1 LVIVG
6 AFLYAPSAEGFIG
19 ESSRILFF
27 HVPMA
32 WVSFIA
38 FMHAGVASILY
49 LSKRHPRFD
58 NSAAAAVEI
67 GLVFCILAT
76 VTGSMWA
83 KTMWG
88 AFWNWDP
95 RQTTIVMTLVFY
107 AAYLALRG
115 AVQDP
120 ERRATLSAA
129 YAILGLVITPF
140 FIFVLPRIGFTLHPD
155 PVVNTEGTL
164 KMESRMFQV
173 LIASGLGFTVLYFWM
188 HNLRCRVQALQERDE
203 AELEPEL
210 GSMGSSMG
218 NRHRSSDRSDEV
230 VEARS

>member
-1 LVIVG
+1 MKTLLAWFLWLWITVVIAA
-6 AFLYAPSAEGFIG
+6 AFLYAPIAEGFKG
-19 ESSRILFF
+19 QSSRILFF

-49 LSKRHPRFD
+49 LSQRETPTSERWD
-58 NSAAAAVEI
+58 RAAAAAVEL
-67 GLVFCILAT
+67 GLIYCFLAT

-88 AFWNWDP
+88 GFWNWDP

-115 AVQDP
+115 AVEDP
-120 ERRATLSAA
+120 ERQATLSAA
-129 YAILGLVITPF
+129 YAILGLVVTPF
-140 FIFVLPRIGFTLHPD
+140 FLFVLPRIIGFTLHPD
-155 PVVNTEGTL
+155 PVVNTEGTI

-173 LIASGLGFTVLYFWM
+173 LIASGLGFTALYFWM
-188 HNLRCRVQALQERDE
+188 HNLRCRLRS
-203 AELEPEL
+203 LE
-210 GSMGSSMG
+210 
-218 NRHRSSDRSDEV
+218 DRQLIETY
-230 VEARS
+230 

>member
-1 LVIVG
+1 MKTALAWVLWLWITVVIVG

-38 FMHAGVASILY
+38 FMHAGVASIAY
-49 LSKRHPRFD
+49 LSTRNERSD
-58 NSAAAAVEI
+58 RSASSAVEI
-67 GLVFCILAT
+67 GLIYCILAT

-140 FIFVLPRIGFTLHPD
+140 FLFVLPRIGFTLHPD

-173 LIASGLGFTVLYFWM
+173 LIASGIGFTALYFWM
-188 HNLRCRVQALQERDE
+188 HNLRSRVRTLEEQES
-203 AELEPEL
+203 AGPELEV
-210 GSMGSSMG
+210 M
-218 NRHRSSDRSDEV
+218 
-230 VEARS
+230 EARMG

>member
-1 LVIVG
+1 MKTALAWCLWLWMILVIVG
-6 AFLYAPSAEGFIG
+6 AFLYAPPAEGFLG

-32 WVSFIA
+32 WVAFIA

-49 LSKRHPRFD
+49 LSQRDTQGRDRHD
-58 NSAAAAVEI
+58 HAAAAAVEI
-67 GLVFCILAT
+67 GLLYCILAT

-95 RQTTIVMTLVFY
+95 RQTTIVMTLIFY

-120 ERRATLSAA
+120 ERRATLSAS

-140 FIFVLPRIGFTLHPD
+140 FLFVLPRIGFTLHPD
-155 PVVNTEGTL
+155 PVINTEGTV

-173 LIASGLGFTVLYFWM
+173 LMASGLGFTALYFWM
-188 HNLRCRVQALQERDE
+188 HNLRRRAFALEDRERI
-203 AELEPEL
+203 ELEL
-210 GSMGSSMG
+210 G
-218 NRHRSSDRSDEV
+218 
-230 VEARS
+230 EAGWSK

>member
-1 LVIVG
+1 MKTVLAWVLWLWITLVIAG
-6 AFLYAPSAEGFIG
+6 AFLYAPPAEGFIG

-38 FMHAGVASILY
+38 FMHAGIASIAY
-49 LSKRHPRFD
+49 LSTRGERLD
-58 NSAAAAVEI
+58 RSAASAVEI
-67 GLVFCILAT
+67 GLVYCILAT

-95 RQTTIVMTLVFY
+95 RQTTIIMTLVFY

-140 FIFVLPRIGFTLHPD
+140 FLFVLPRIGFTLHPD
-155 PVVNTEGTL
+155 PVVNTEGTIE
-164 KMESRMFQV
+164 MESRMFQV
-173 LIASGLGFTVLYFWM
+173 LIASGIGFTALYFWM
-188 HNLRCRVQALQERDE
+188 HNIRRRLRGLEERE
-203 AELEPEL
+203 AVEVELEL
-210 GSMGSSMG
+210 M
-218 NRHRSSDRSDEV
+218 
-230 VEARS
+230 EARTSG

>member
-1 LVIVG
+1 MNDGIKTALAWLLWLWITVVIVG

-32 WVSFIA
+32 WVAFIA

-49 LSKRHPRFD
+49 LNQRETPDSERWDRA
-58 NSAAAAVEI
+58 AAAAVEL
-67 GLVFCILAT
+67 GLIYCILAT

-107 AAYLALRG
+107 AAYLALRS
-115 AVQDP
+115 AVPDP

-140 FIFVLPRIGFTLHPD
+140 FLFVLPRIGFTLHPD
-155 PVVNTEGTL
+155 PVVNTEGTIN
-164 KMESRMFQV
+164 MESRMFQV
-173 LIASGLGFTVLYFWM
+173 LIASGLGFTALYFWM
-188 HNLRCRVQALQERDE
+188 HNLRRRLRS
-203 AELEPEL
+203 LED
-210 GSMGSSMG
+210 
-218 NRHRSSDRSDEV
+218 RHLIETY
-230 VEARS
+230 